1 MQPRCK
7 MLSLLTL
14 LTLCHTT
21 HADEQLVTAL
31 DIDNLS
37 PQALGFG
44 LVELQPHV
52 VDEVSASVQHSLSN
66 QYVFDRKATE
76 GVVFDGELNLT
87 RFAIRYPLA
96 TALPGQA
103 ELFGS
108 IGYYHH
114 GEGVM
119 DDFIVNWHDWFGL
132 PEGGRSD
139 RNSDAFRYQYAR
151 DNQLLIDNTSP
162 DSGIGD
168 LRIGARYELGSEA
181 WPLAVQMQVELPT
194 GDADSFTGNDEIDV
208 GLGVSSSAGTKV
220 GSGHAAVYYGG
231 GLNYIGLNRFGAESG
246 KIIDQLHWVGNLRA
260 GVLYGQPGEWRVQ
273 AQLDYH
279 SKQFRS
285 ELEPLYA
292 NATQFSVSGT
302 GYLSR
307 QLALQAG
314 FVEDLRTRIS
324 PDFVVFVSLLWSGAD
339 A

>member
-1 MQPRCK
+1 
-7 MLSLLTL
+7 MLAAERL
-14 LTLCHTT
+14 
-21 HADEQLVTAL
+21 ETAL

-44 LVELQPHV
+44 LVELQPHAV
-52 VDEVSASVQHSLSN
+52 TELTGSIQHSVSN
-66 QYVFDRKATE
+66 QYVFDRKPTE

-87 RFAIRYPLA
+87 RLALRYPLE
-96 TALPGQA
+96 TSLPGQA

-108 IGYYHH
+108 VGYYHH

-119 DDFIVNWHDWFGL
+119 DDFIVNWHSWFGF

-139 RNSDAFRYQYAR
+139 GNSDAFRYQYAR
-151 DNQLLIDNTSP
+151 DDELLIDNTSA

-168 LRIGARYELGSEA
+168 LRLGARYELGNDML
-181 WPLAVQMQVELPT
+181 PLTVQMQVELPT
-194 GDADSFTGNDEIDV
+194 GDAGRFTGNDDIDV
-208 GLGVSSSAGTKV
+208 GLGLSGSAGSKI
-220 GSGHAAVYYGG
+220 GDRHAAVYYGG
-231 GLNYIGLNRFGAESG
+231 GLNYIGLNRFGASAG
-246 KIIDQLHWVGNLRA
+246 KIIDQLHWVGNARA
-260 GVLYGQPGEWRVQ
+260 GVLYGQPGAWKVQ

-292 NATQFSVSGT
+292 TAFQLSLSGT

-314 FVEDLRTRIS
+314 FIEDLRTRIS
-324 PDFVVFVSLLWSGAD
+324 PDFVIFVSLLWSGAD